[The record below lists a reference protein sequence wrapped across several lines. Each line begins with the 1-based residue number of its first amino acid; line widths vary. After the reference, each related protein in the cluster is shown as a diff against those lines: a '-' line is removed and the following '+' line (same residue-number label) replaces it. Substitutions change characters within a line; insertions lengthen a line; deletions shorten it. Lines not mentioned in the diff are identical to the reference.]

1 MSIAKLLENVLGSK
15 VKKLSRLTDVG
26 LDVAKGVVDAS
37 KGAIRRAAIN
47 EIKSRATMMASEW
60 IKREYGIE
68 LGKNGINATEL
79 TRLANAAIAP
89 VVLSDITNIRSM
101 RKEIVD
107 FAIKKTLEEYGY
119 SSPSVLLDN
128 LVVKA
133 RAKIGEDINNM
144 GQIVD
149 KFEPDSEALEVL
161 ALYGVKKPPMISQ
174 LDAKTAAGNRE
185 RQAKFR
191 KSKG

>member
-15 VKKLSRLTDVG
+15 VKKLSKLTDVG
-26 LDVAKGVVDAS
+26 LDVAKGVIDAS

-47 EIKSRATMMASEW
+47 EIKSRATLMASEW

-68 LGKNGINATEL
+68 LGKNGINAAEL

-107 FAIKKTLEEYGY
+107 FAIKKTLEEYFFE
-119 SSPSVLLDN
+119 
-128 LVVKA
+128 VV
-133 RAKIGEDINNM
+133 G
-144 GQIVD
+144 
-149 KFEPDSEALEVL
+149 
-161 ALYGVKKPPMISQ
+161 
-174 LDAKTAAGNRE
+174 GN
-185 RQAKFR
+185 
-191 KSKG
+191 

>member
-15 VKKLSRLTDVG
+15 VKKLSKLTDVG
-26 LDVAKGVVDAS
+26 LDVAKGVIDAS

-47 EIKSRATMMASEW
+47 EIKSRATLMASEW

-68 LGKNGINATEL
+68 LGKNGINAAEL

-191 KSKG
+191 NSKS